1 MRSKQYYA
9 APIQNE
15 NQAPPLTKAEIKHVV
30 NVAGVSGRTPERDQA
45 LLLCSITTGLR
56 VTEISSIEIRH
67 ILSKDGSFK
76 LEGWI
81 PGKYTKSGKPGPI
94 FVNNKSFQQALIK
107 YFDYRIIKGHQ
118 ISDNPDQYRGLRPDA
133 KVFLTE
139 TGYRFAMSKKT
150 RMIGKGKKK
159 EPKDY
164 YACDVLERVFKRLY
178 IRAFGENTKF
188 SSHSGRKTFCNRLT
202 DLVHSKKIEDTD
214 LNDVVT
220 LMRSHDLIAI
230 QPYLI
235 PSKKDIFDMCKA
247 MYVE

>member
-30 NVAGVSGRTPERDQA
+30 NVASVSGRTPERDQA

-81 PGKYTKSGKPGPI
+81 PGKFTKSGKPGPI
-94 FVNNKSFQQALIK
+94 FVNNKAFQQTLNQ

-118 ISDNPDQYRGLRPDA
+118 VTGIPDEYRGLTPDT

-139 TGYRFAMSKKT
+139 TGYKFAMSRKT
-150 RMIGKGKKK
+150 RMVGKGNNK

-178 IRAFGENTKF
+178 IRAFGEKTNF
-188 SSHSGRKTFCNRLT
+188 SSHSGRRTFCNRLT
-202 DLVHSKKIEDTD
+202 DLVQSKKIEDTD
-214 LNDVVT
+214 LNDVVL
-220 LMRSHDLIAI
+220 LMRSQELLTI

-235 PSKKDIFDMCKA
+235 PSKSDIINMCKSI
-247 MYVE
+247 Y